1 MANDKHVRRSGDDYA
16 AALLALMPQGIAWPP
31 WITSALSKVRIG
43 LAQIWGYTDA
53 RAADLLEI
61 ETDPRKTTELLLEWE
76 HAFGLPDN
84 CFPLPPPNE
93 EIRRVNLVAKM
104 TLLGAQSRAF
114 FIKQGVNIGETVEIR
129 EFAPYMCGVSRVGD
143 TRILSVENSD
153 PVHFRWQL
161 GPPENRFYW
170 TVKIL
175 ALLPSFVGADL
186 FCLLRRWKPA
196 HTEVLFDYSV
206 VGDNQ
211 LDFSEPIWDSIY
223 IAVL

>member
-1 MANDKHVRRSGDDYA
+1 MDSDKHVRRSGDDYA
-16 AALLALMPQGIAWPP
+16 VAFRALLPRGIAWPINP
-31 WITSALSKVRIG
+31 VSVLSRVISG
-43 LAQIWGYTDA
+43 LAQIFGYADG

-61 ETDPRKTTELLLEWE
+61 ETDPRSTTELLPEWE
-76 HAFGLPDN
+76 RAFGLPDN
-84 CFPLPPPNE
+84 CFPLPPTDE
-93 EIRRVNLVAKM
+93 VTRRSNLVSWM
-104 TLLGAQSRAF
+104 TLLGDQSRKF
-114 FIKQGVNIGETVEIR
+114 FINQGLNIGETVEIR
-129 EFAPYMCGVSRVGD
+129 EFAPYMCGVSRVGN

-175 ALLPSFVGADL
+175 VLLPSFNGADL

-206 VGDNQ
+206 VGSDMLN
-211 LDFSEPIWDSIY
+211 FSEPLWNSNY
-223 IAVL
+223 IVLM